1 VTGGEYQA
9 GLDPGPIGPG
19 PVSVLLLLAEPECG
33 DAEVRKGE
41 WRLSASEPAE
51 RLRSFPRSDMSCCR
65 RPP

>member
-1 VTGGEYQA
+1 MTGGEYQA

-19 PVSVLLLLAEPECG
+19 PVSVLLLLAEPEC

-41 WRLSASEPAE
+41 WRLSATEPTE
-51 RLRSFPRSDMSCCR
+51 RLRSLPSSDVSCCR